1 MIGHALPVY
10 HGYASQYG
18 HGLGNVLGGLV
29 RAALPLVGKFAK
41 SAGAKL
47 LETGLDVVGNA
58 LKKKKVSKRSKSN
71 TKQKTHHVK
80 RSTPH
85 TKITHKRKMPP
96 GQRTSRP
103 AKLKATK
110 ARDIFSK

>member
-10 HGYASQYG
+10 QGYASQYG

-29 RAALPLVGKFAK
+29 RSALPFVGKFAK

-58 LKKKKVSKRSKSN
+58 LKKKKVSHRSRSKR
-71 TKQKTHHVK
+71 KRKLHRVK

-85 TKITHKRKMPP
+85 TNIAHKRKMPP
-96 GQRTSRP
+96 GQPTSRP
-103 AKLKATK
+103 AKIKARK
-110 ARDIFSK
+110 LRDIFSK